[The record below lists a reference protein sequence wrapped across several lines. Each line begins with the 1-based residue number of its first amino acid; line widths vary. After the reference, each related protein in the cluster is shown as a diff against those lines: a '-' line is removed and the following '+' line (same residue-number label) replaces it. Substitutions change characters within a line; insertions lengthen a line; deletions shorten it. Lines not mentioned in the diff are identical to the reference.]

1 MVDVQWTERTT
12 TDRIF
17 SWIIQSI
24 QRRKS
29 SGTTDRH
36 RTTTTIEWKT
46 DGSCSRWTEWRPTLG
61 QSTRIRTRLGSTTT
75 TNLHLDSAEIARMN
89 QKTRNRIAN
98 RRRRGKR
105 YRFEVIRQIYPSFTI
120 TKLKRILK
128 SINITYVNINIVR
141 QTLYIGLKDKELVDE
156 TEKLLH
162 KRVFTEQHYRRLY
175 LKIDGQKN
183 DEPKWPCGQLG
194 EKLSPFFSVP
204 VIVFSLLCCR
214 SRIYAFAIAARIDLL
229 PVRTPFFF
237 FFLSLSVSISLWI
250 NTAGQ

>member
-46 DGSCSRWTEWRPTLG
+46 DGSCSRWTKWRPTLG

-105 YRFEVIRQIYPSFTI
+105 YRSEVIRQIYPSFTI

-128 SINITYVNINIVR
+128 SINISPTSTSTSYVKHCTSAWRTRN
-141 QTLYIGLKDKELVDE
+141 
-156 TEKLLH
+156 LL
-162 KRVFTEQHYRRLY
+162 TRRRSY
-175 LKIDGQKN
+175 YT
-183 DEPKWPCGQLG
+183 
-194 EKLSPFFSVP
+194 S
-204 VIVFSLLCCR
+204 VFSPNNTIDVCTWRLMDKRTTNR
-214 SRIYAFAIAARIDLL
+214 SDRAD
-229 PVRTPFFF
+229 
-237 FFLSLSVSISLWI
+237 
-250 NTAGQ
+250 N